1 MSFLPFLQQHRDTAT
16 PQHRNTA
23 TLEHYVSQPLEM
35 RTSIVTL
42 RHPAARLLLALTAG
56 ALVTL
61 GMTVSSGVSGAWAA
75 DSDGIAGAPS
85 ANGGVDQSR
94 TRFSY
99 QVEPGQT
106 LQDEYLVQ
114 NTGTTIQSVTVY
126 ATDAFNAEDGSFA
139 LLEGDAVAVDA
150 GHWITFDNGTNSIQV
165 TLDPGA
171 QQVLPFTL
179 TTPADASPGDHS
191 GGMIVSAL
199 SSAGPVTVDRRVGIR
214 LYVRV
219 KGLLQPGLT
228 ISSIESS
235 YKSSI
240 NPFAGETIMKM
251 SLSNTGNVSLSADTV
266 AQVRGVFG
274 IPLSGLID
282 QRIPEMLP
290 GTSRVVTIV
299 VPGVGQWVYLNPQ
312 VSLAATVDDDALNA
326 GVLPSGARSSDL
338 FVVPWAFLLLVLVV
352 GGTWLAAHFSRKRNS
367 AQAAAWIEYTEA
379 EARRKAREVEVLVG

>member
-1 MSFLPFLQQHRDTAT
+1 MS
-16 PQHRNTA
+16 
-23 TLEHYVSQPLEM
+23 
-35 RTSIVTL
+35 L
-42 RHPAARLLLALTAG
+42 RPPAARLLLALTAG
-56 ALVTL
+56 VLVTL
-61 GMTVSSGVSGAWAA
+61 GMTVSLGVSGAWAE
-75 DSDGIAGAPS
+75 DSDGIAGAPA

-94 TRFSY
+94 SRFSY

-114 NTGTTIQSVTVY
+114 NTGTTVQTVTVY

-139 LLEGDAVAVDA
+139 LLEGGAVAVDA
-150 GHWITFDNGTNSIQV
+150 GHWITFDNGTNSMQV
-165 TLDPGA
+165 ALDPGS
-171 QQVLPFTL
+171 QRVLPFTM
-179 TTPADASPGDHS
+179 TTPIDASPGDHS

-199 SSAGPVTVDRRVGIR
+199 SPAGQVSVDRRVGIR

-235 YKSSI
+235 YQPSI
-240 NPFAGETIMKM
+240 NPFAGETTMKM

-266 AQVRGVFG
+266 AQVRGFFG
-274 IPLSGLID
+274 IPLSGLVD
-282 QRIPEMLP
+282 QQIPEMLP

-299 VPGVGQWVYLNPQ
+299 VPGVGPWVYLNPR
-312 VSLAATVDDDALNA
+312 VSLAATIDDDALNA

-352 GGTWLAAHFSRKRNS
+352 GGTWLAARSSRKRNS
-367 AQAAAWIEYTEA
+367 AQAAAWIDYTEA
-379 EARRKAREVEVLVG
+379 EARRKAREEEVLVG